1 MIEFTTTIT
10 VVLRNNRTVE
20 SIKININLKT
30 LKMIRMVYQV
40 RNQEG
45 KHFLWTILIRTAI
58 L

>member
-20 SIKININLKT
+20 SIKTNINLKT

-45 KHFLWTILIRTAI
+45 KHFYGQY
-58 L
+58 